1 MINKE
6 EEEEKQ
12 KQKKITKKWIKI
24 KFDWIKLNKESN
36 SNEKPNAIKL
46 G

>member
-1 MINKE
+1 MINQEEE

-12 KQKKITKKWIKI
+12 KKITKNWIKI
-24 KFDWIKLNKESN
+24 KFDWIKLNQESN
-36 SNEKPNAIKL
+36 SNEKPNASKL